1 MAIIDANEINLES
14 GKSYLDKGG
23 KTLDKESLFK
33 SKIIFDALIDGTPR
47 NYLYYYYSAQTHSN
61 FVNLYEIQADKEMA
75 LKSIEAGIKGAKKS
89 VRLNTQFSDSHR
101 LLGELYGRIIDY
113 KGGFSGAIY
122 GPRAKKELLKAL
134 KLNPQNP
141 RAYIGLGIWKL
152 KAPEFFG
159 GNIEGAIKNLK
170 EAIQISPDIYEAYV
184 WLGIAYKK
192 KGKIDEAKMV
202 LEKALVISPNN
213 DWVKSELSKLSSTQQ
228 GKV

>member
-1 MAIIDANEINLES
+1 MVAINANEVNLES
-14 GKSYLDKGG
+14 GKRYLDRGE
-23 KTLDKESLFK
+23 KTLDRESLFK
-33 SKIIFDALIDGTPR
+33 SKIIFDTLIDRTPQ
-47 NYLYYYYSAQTHSN
+47 NYLYYYYLAQTHNN
-61 FVNLYEIQADKEMA
+61 FVNLYERETDKEMA
-75 LKSIEAGIKGAKKS
+75 LKSIEAGIKEAKKS
-89 VRLNTQFSDSHR
+89 VRLNARFSNSHR

-159 GNIEGAIKNLK
+159 GNIEKAIKNLK
-170 EAIQISPDIYEAYV
+170 RAIQISPNIYEAYV

-192 KGKIDEAKMV
+192 KGKVNQAKV
-202 LEKALVISPNN
+202 FLEKALAISPNN
-213 DWVKSELSKLSSTQQ
+213 DWGKSELSKISSTEEN
-228 GKV
+228 KV